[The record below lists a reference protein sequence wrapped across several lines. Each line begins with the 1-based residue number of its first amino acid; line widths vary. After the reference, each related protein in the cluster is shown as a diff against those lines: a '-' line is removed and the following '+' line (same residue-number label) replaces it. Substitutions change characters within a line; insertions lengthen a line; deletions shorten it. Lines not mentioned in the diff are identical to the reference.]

1 MNSELACKQ
10 YEEIGHYIRHLNDL
24 RSRGMYYTMLIFGA
38 LLTVGAAVLSAEALG
53 GPQKEWIIGAICTFG
68 ALSALAPVMSERQMV
83 QHFDMLVR
91 RGRDLENEH
100 AHTGQYTIALN
111 SFGRPNAPVRGPAG
125 TVSEGRP
132 VAGVAVQNGHVSAR
146 GLGPGGGIGALPTAP
161 AWLGIA
167 VYCLFAA

>member
-1 MNSELACKQ
+1 MNSELACTE

-24 RSRGMYYTMLIFGA
+24 RSRGMYYNMLIFGA

-53 GPQKEWIIGAICTFG
+53 GPQKEWIISAICTFG

-100 AHTGQYTIALN
+100 THTGQYTIALN
-111 SFGRPNAPVRGPAG
+111 TFGRSGERFAQRFLFIYVG
-125 TVSEGRP
+125 T
-132 VAGVAVQNGHVSAR
+132 AIIWI
-146 GLGPGGGIGALPTAP
+146 GIGALT
-161 AWLGIA
+161 LTVLI
-167 VYCLFAA
+167 